1 MYEQIIQ
8 LAIKNGL
15 WAVLFIVLF
24 FYILR
29 DASAREKKYQNT
41 IEKLNDHLKT
51 VNDIKKEVGE
61 IMEIITKPKKIKKVE
76 DENGKEEWRKR
87 S

>member
-1 MYEQIIQ
+1 MYEEILQ

-29 DASAREKKYQNT
+29 DATRRERKYQNT
-41 IEKLNDHLKT
+41 IEKLNEHLKT

-61 IMEIITKPKKIKKVE
+61 IIEIITRHKQRKKVDKT
-76 DENGKEEWRKR
+76 DEKQE
-87 S
+87 

>member
-1 MYEQIIQ
+1 MYQEILQ

-29 DASAREKKYQNT
+29 DASKREKKYQNT
-41 IEKLNDHLKT
+41 IEKLNEHLKT

-61 IMEIITKPKKIKKVE
+61 IIEIITSPKNRKKAGKN
-76 DENGKEEWRKR
+76 DE
-87 S
+87 

>member
-1 MYEQIIQ
+1 MYEEIIQ

-29 DASAREKKYQNT
+29 DAARREKKYQNT
-41 IEKLNDHLKT
+41 IEKLNEHLKT

-61 IMEIITKPKKIKKVE
+61 IIEIITRPKKLKKAEKENVE
-76 DENGKEEWRKR
+76 QNW
-87 S
+87 

>member
-1 MYEQIIQ
+1 MYQEILE

-29 DASAREKKYQNT
+29 DAASREKKYQNT
-41 IEKLNDHLKT
+41 IDVLSSKLDSVETIKQDVEEIKQVVVLK
-51 VNDIKKEVGE
+51 VNKRKKENE
-61 IMEIITKPKKIKKVE
+61 KI
-76 DENGKEEWRKR
+76 
-87 S
+87 

>member
-1 MYEQIIQ
+1 MYEQILQ

-24 FYILR
+24 FYILK
-29 DASAREKKYQNT
+29 DASNREKKYQNT

-51 VNDIKKEVGE
+51 VNEIKKEVGD
-61 IMEIITKPKKIKKVE
+61 IIEIITRPKRIKKVE
-76 DENGKEEWRKR
+76 QSDDEKSK
-87 S
+87 

>member
-1 MYEQIIQ
+1 MYEEILQ

-29 DASAREKKYQNT
+29 DATRREKKYQNT
-41 IEKLNDHLKT
+41 IEKLNEHLKT
-51 VNDIKKEVGE
+51 VNDIKKEVGD
-61 IMEIITKPKKIKKVE
+61 IIEIITRPKQRKKVE
-76 DENGKEEWRKR
+76 KKNEKQE
-87 S
+87 

>member
-1 MYEQIIQ
+1 MYEEILQ

-29 DASAREKKYQNT
+29 DATRRERKYQNT
-41 IEKLNDHLKT
+41 IEKLNEHLKT

-61 IMEIITKPKKIKKVE
+61 IIEIITRPKKTKKGE
-76 DENGKEEWRKR
+76 KTNEKEE
-87 S
+87 

>member
-1 MYEQIIQ
+1 MYEEIIQ

-29 DASAREKKYQNT
+29 DATRREKKYQNT
-41 IEKLNDHLKT
+41 IEKLNEHLKT

-61 IMEIITKPKKIKKVE
+61 IIEIITRPKKTKKVE
-76 DENGKEEWRKR
+76 KTNEKSE
-87 S
+87 

>member
-1 MYEQIIQ
+1 MYEQILQ

-24 FYILR
+24 FYILK
-29 DASAREKKYQNT
+29 DASNREKKYQNT

-51 VNDIKKEVGE
+51 VNEIKKEVGD
-61 IMEIITKPKKIKKVE
+61 IIEIITRPKRTKKVE
-76 DENGKEEWRKR
+76 QSDDEKSK
-87 S
+87 

>member
-1 MYEQIIQ
+1 MYEEILQ

-29 DASAREKKYQNT
+29 DATRREKKYQNT
-41 IEKLNDHLKT
+41 IEKLNEHLKT

-61 IMEIITKPKKIKKVE
+61 IIEIITRPKRTKKK
-76 DENGKEEWRKR
+76 ENTNEKEE
-87 S
+87 

>member
-1 MYEQIIQ
+1 MYEEIIQ

-29 DASAREKKYQNT
+29 DAARREKKYQNT
-41 IEKLNDHLKT
+41 IEKLNEHLKT

-61 IMEIITKPKKIKKVE
+61 IIEIITRPKKLKKAEKENVE
-76 DENGKEEWRKR
+76 QN
-87 S
+87 